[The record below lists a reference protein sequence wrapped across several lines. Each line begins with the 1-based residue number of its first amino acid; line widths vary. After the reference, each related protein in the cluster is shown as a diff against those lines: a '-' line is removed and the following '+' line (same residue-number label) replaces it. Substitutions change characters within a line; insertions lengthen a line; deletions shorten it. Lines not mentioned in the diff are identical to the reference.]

1 MRHSNSDLNVS
12 VGSSDSK
19 LFGENKF
26 FLFYSRISRI
36 LDEIS
41 SPGVSEDPKVGF
53 CRIFDADYDGP
64 RDVGLQRAAGVRITC
79 FRSFWGQK

>member
-1 MRHSNSDLNVS
+1 MSPS
-12 VGSSDSK
+12 VVQILSFSARTNFFCST
-19 LFGENKF
+19 LESLEFWMKF
-26 FLFYSRISRI
+26 LLREF
-36 LDEIS
+36 
-41 SPGVSEDPKVGF
+41 PEDPKVGF

>member
-26 FLFYSRISRI
+26 FCSTLESLEFWMKFLLR
-36 LDEIS
+36 EF
-41 SPGVSEDPKVGF
+41 PEDPKVGF
-53 CRIFDADYDGP
+53 CRIFDADYDEP